1 MMFRSTWSKS
11 LRDYRVP
18 ILSWGLGLALLMFV
32 GYATATTPVLAA
44 FASIAPLVGFLGEP
58 VAMLTPAG
66 YITFRYMET
75 TLSLLL
81 SFWLILAG
89 ARLVRGEEE
98 RGTMDVL
105 LGTPQ
110 ARTRLLLE
118 KIGALV
124 LALLL
129 IAVLFALGAVAGEAR
144 IEQHADLVGALLAG
158 LNLSLL
164 AFFFGM
170 VALLLSQFTISRGA
184 AAGGASGLLLLALLL
199 NIAGREVNGSWLQY
213 LSPFYYYNLNRP
225 LIPSF
230 TDVPAGALVLL
241 GLSLLLAAIS
251 VVLFARRDIGRA
263 AFVWQR
269 DHANDKY
276 QAERSL
282 SQAEHAVSTR
292 AVSLRTLAASGWSSF
307 WWLFGIVALCAYVLF
322 LTPSIQ
328 KPFYN
333 IVQQT
338 PWLAQLF
345 FDTPTNTN
353 TGMLGTIL
361 FAFLPALVV
370 IFGLILALKWPADLE
385 DGRLELVFSTPQ
397 ARLRVLL
404 ERFGANVLVILLAP
418 VLTWLALI
426 IGAQLI
432 NLNINQGR
440 VLAASFSMLPL
451 ALITIG
457 LVYALA
463 GRLRHAA
470 VLGLVTAY
478 LALSFLEETLE
489 GLVSIP
495 SWIGQISIFHLYGNP
510 IFVGMD
516 WGHFLGM
523 TGVAIVLLVISL
535 VQFRSADIEL
545 G

>member
-1 MMFRSTWSKS
+1 MFRSMWSKS

-18 ILSWGLGLALLMFV
+18 ILAWGIGLALLMFV
-32 GYATATTPVLAA
+32 GFATATRPVLAA
-44 FASIAPLVGFLGEP
+44 FVSIAPLVSFLGEP
-58 VAMLTPAG
+58 VAMTTPAG
-66 YITFRYMET
+66 YITFRYLET
-75 TLSLLL
+75 TLPLLL
-81 SFWLILAG
+81 SFWPILAG

-105 LGTPQ
+105 LGTPL

-129 IAVLFALGAVAGEAR
+129 IAVLFALGAVAGEAS
-144 IEQHADLVGALLAG
+144 IEQHADLVRALLSG

-164 AFFFGM
+164 AFFFGGL
-170 VALLLSQFTISRGA
+170 ALLLSQFTISRGA

-199 NIAGREVNGSWLQY
+199 NIAGREVTGSWLQY

-225 LIPSF
+225 LLPSF
-230 TDVPAGALVLL
+230 TDAPAGALVLL
-241 GLSLLLAAIS
+241 CLSLLLVAIS

-269 DHANDKY
+269 TSASGKH
-276 QAERSL
+276 QAARSL
-282 SQAEHAVSTR
+282 SRAEHAVSTR
-292 AVSLRTLAASGWSSF
+292 AVSLRTLAVSGWSSF
-307 WWLFGIVALCAYVLF
+307 WWLFGIVAFCAAILYI
-322 LTPSIQ
+322 TPSFT

-333 IVQQT
+333 VVQQT

-353 TGMLGTIL
+353 TGVLGTIL
-361 FAFLPALVV
+361 FTFLPALVV
-370 IFGLILALKWPADLE
+370 IFALLLALQWPSDLE
-385 DGRLELVFSTPQ
+385 NGRLELVFSTPQ
-397 ARLRVLL
+397 ARPRILL
-404 ERFGANVLVILLAP
+404 ERFGANLLVVLLAP
-418 VLTWLALI
+418 VLTWLVLV

-440 VLAASFSMLPL
+440 VMAASFSMLPL
-451 ALITIG
+451 ALITMG
-457 LVYALA
+457 LVYAA
-463 GRLRHAA
+463 SGRLRYGA

-478 LALSFLEETLE
+478 LTLSYLEETLE
-489 GLVSIP
+489 GLVPIP
-495 SWIGQISIFHLYGNP
+495 SWIGQTSIFHLYGNP
-510 IFVGMD
+510 IFGVMD
-516 WGHFLGM
+516 WSHVLGM
-523 TGVAIVLLVISL
+523 TGVGMVLLVIGL
-535 VQFRSADIEL
+535 VQFRYADVQL

>member
-1 MMFRSTWSKS
+1 MFRSMWSKT

-18 ILSWGLGLALLMFV
+18 ILAWGIGLALLMFV
-32 GYATATTPVLAA
+32 GFATATAPVLAA

-58 VAMLTPAG
+58 VAMRTPAG
-66 YITFRYMET
+66 YISFRYMET
-75 TLSLLL
+75 TLPLLL
-81 SFWLILAG
+81 SFWPILVG

-118 KIGALV
+118 KTIALV

-129 IAVLFALGAVAGEAR
+129 
-144 IEQHADLVGALLAG
+144 LAW
-158 LNLSLL
+158 
-164 AFFFGM
+164 
-170 VALLLSQFTISRGA
+170 
-184 AAGGASGLLLLALLL
+184 LL
-199 NIAGREVNGSWLQY
+199 NIAGREVSGSWLQY

-230 TDVPAGALVLL
+230 TDTPAAALVLL
-241 GLSLLLAAIS
+241 GLSLLLAAS
-251 VVLFARRDIGRA
+251 SAVLFARRDIGRA

-269 DHANDKY
+269 TSANGKH

-282 SQAEHAVSTR
+282 SRAERAVSTR
-292 AVSLRTLAASGWSSF
+292 AVSLRSLAASGWSSF
-307 WWLFGIVALCAYVLF
+307 WWLLGMAAFCAAILYI
-322 LTPSIQ
+322 TPSFT
-328 KPFYN
+328 KSFYN
-333 IVQQT
+333 VVQQT

-353 TGMLGTIL
+353 TGVLGTLL
-361 FAFLPALVV
+361 FFFLPALVV
-370 IFGLILALKWPADLE
+370 IFALTLALKWSADLE
-385 DGRLELVFSTPQ
+385 NGRLELIFSTPQ

-404 ERFGANVLVILLAP
+404 ERFGANVLVVLLAP
-418 VLTWLALI
+418 VLTWLVLI

-440 VLAASFSMLPL
+440 VFAASFSMLPL

-463 GRLRHAA
+463 GRLRYGA
-470 VLGLVTAY
+470 VLGLVSAY
-478 LALSFLEETLE
+478 LALSYLEETLE
-489 GLVSIP
+489 GLVPIP
-495 SWIGQISIFHLYGNP
+495 SWIGHISIFHLYGNP
-510 IFVGMD
+510 IFGILD
-516 WGHFLGM
+516 WGNVLGM
-523 TGVAIVLLVISL
+523 TGVGIVLLVIGL
-535 VQFRSADIEL
+535 VQFRYVDVQL

>member
-1 MMFRSTWSKS
+1 MFRSIWSKT

-18 ILSWGLGLALLMFV
+18 ILAWGIGLALLMFV
-32 GYATATTPVLAA
+32 GFATATTPVLAA

-58 VAMLTPAG
+58 VAMQTPAG
-66 YITFRYMET
+66 YISFRYMET
-75 TLSLLL
+75 TLPLLL
-81 SFWLILAG
+81 SFWPILAG
-89 ARLVRGEEE
+89 AHLLRGEEE

-105 LGTPQ
+105 LAAPQ

-118 KIGALV
+118 KIVALV

-144 IEQHADLVGALLAG
+144 IEQHADLVRALLTG
-158 LNLSLL
+158 LNLSLF

-199 NIAGREVNGSWLQY
+199 NIAGREVSGSWLQY

-230 TDVPAGALVLL
+230 TGAPAGALVLL
-241 GLSLLLAAIS
+241 GLSLLLVAIS

-269 DHANDKY
+269 KSANGKH

-282 SQAEHAVSTR
+282 SRAEHAVSTR

-307 WWLFGIVALCAYVLF
+307 WWLLGMVAFCAAILYI
-322 LTPSIQ
+322 TPSLA

-333 IVQQT
+333 AVQQT

-353 TGMLGTIL
+353 TGVLGTLL
-361 FAFLPALVV
+361 FTFLPALVV
-370 IFGLILALKWPADLE
+370 IFGLVLALKWAADLE
-385 DGRLELVFSTPQ
+385 DGRLELIFSTPQ

-404 ERFGANVLVILLAP
+404 ERFGANVLVVLLAP
-418 VLTWLALI
+418 VLTWLVLI

-440 VLAASFSMLPL
+440 VLAASFSMFPL

-463 GRLRHAA
+463 GRLRYGA

-478 LALSFLEETLE
+478 LALSYLEETLE
-489 GLVSIP
+489 GLVPIP

-510 IFVGMD
+510 IFGVLD
-516 WGHFLGM
+516 WGHVLGM
-523 TGVAIVLLVISL
+523 TGVGIVLLVIGL
-535 VQFRSADIEL
+535 VQFRYVDVQL